1 MMAMQLV
8 PEKVEFRIS
17 TTDLEAVYTE
27 SSGVKLRLDAQ
38 RIDDVKS
45 EVYREVE
52 LTFFVVAELRCIT
65 LNFFDNHYDSVEI
78 KGNIDNE
85 MAFWEENGY
94 HPNPKFYQV
103 VNSDILGNKNKL
115 FDPNDRL
122 DLKHYL
128 IIGNDS
134 YLEIIASKY
143 EFRYL

>member
-1 MMAMQLV
+1 MEMQLV

-45 EVYREVE
+45 EEYREIE
-52 LTFFVVAELRCIT
+52 ITFLVVAELRCIT
-65 LNFFDNHYDSVEI
+65 LNFFDSHYDSFEI
-78 KGNIDNE
+78 KGDIDNE
-85 MAFWEENGY
+85 MVFWENNGY
-94 HPNPKFYQV
+94 HPNPQFYQV
-103 VNSDILGNKNKL
+103 VNSDILENKRKL

-134 YLEIIASKY
+134 YLEVIASSY
-143 EFRYL
+143 DARYL